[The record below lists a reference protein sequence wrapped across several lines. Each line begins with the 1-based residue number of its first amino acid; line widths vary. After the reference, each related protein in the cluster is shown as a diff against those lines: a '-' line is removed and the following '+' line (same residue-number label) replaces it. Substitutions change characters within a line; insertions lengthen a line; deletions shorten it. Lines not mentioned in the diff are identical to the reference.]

1 MEEEAQFLRDDA
13 EIKFKAQDFAGALW
27 VYNSILRVHVAAYE
41 SSITT
46 FVTSRTAQNTV
57 KYTKVKVPDWYTM
70 LEIFDDSADTDT
82 IKKQYK
88 RMALLVHPDK
98 NGSIAAESAFKL
110 IQDANEILSDPITR
124 MGFELKRNRSKPP
137 PPTPTASTSSTK
149 ASTKPSVNRHD
160 DKSKYKSVW
169 GQSVK
174 NGFEPQQSGQS
185 SSYYYDDCEYAE
197 DTWPDEEEDE
207 EDVKYEIKPC
217 PTCCYPCYAQTYERM
232 CSSILTCKHCDRK
245 FMFSQ
250 TS

>member
-13 EIKFKAQDFAGALW
+13 ELKFKAQDFAGALW
-27 VYNSILRVHVAAYE
+27 LANMAQDLDPNLNGIQQYIAAYSVHVAAYE

-46 FVTSRTAQNTV
+46 FVTSRTTQNTI

-88 RMALLVHPDK
+88 RMALLFHPDK

-110 IQDANEILSDPITR
+110 IQDANEILSDPTTR
-124 MGFELKRNRSKPP
+124 MGFELKRNLSKPS
-137 PPTPTASTSSTK
+137 PTPTESTSSTK
-149 ASTKPSVNRHD
+149 ASTKPYVNRHD
-160 DKSKYKSVW
+160 DKSKYK
-169 GQSVK
+169 
-174 NGFEPQQSGQS
+174 SGQS

-232 CSSILTCKHCDRK
+232 CSSILTCKHCVRK